1 MPKLT
6 FAGNRSTN
14 MLYEYNA
21 KTGIPT
27 GQIKSNTPGDP
38 DYIPPEENSP
48 SCTPRELFTN
58 NQISQRFT
66 RNNCTGSQTG
76 SSVTYLVPEGRY
88 IAFTQIQADNL
99 ALLDISL
106 NGQNYANANGTCSVS

>member
-6 FAGNRSTN
+6 FSGKRTTSV
-14 MLYEYNA
+14 LYKYNA

-27 GQIKSNTPGDP
+27 GEIKPNSPEDP
-38 DYIPPEENSP
+38 DYIQPEENSP

-58 NQISQRFT
+58 NLLSQRFT
-66 RNNCTGSQTG
+66 KNNCGGNQKG
-76 SSVTYLVPEGRY
+76 SSVTYSVPEGRY
-88 IAFTQIQADNL
+88 IAFTQAQADNL

-106 NGQNYANANGTCSVS
+106 NGQNYANANGSCSLP